1 MCMYNRPLPD
11 LGTADD
17 RTLLLCNSYNRITV
31 EMNLCS
37 FRSLRFALLYI
48 VSRSKIV

>member
-1 MCMYNRPLPD
+1 MCMYNRPLPA

-17 RTLLLCNSYNRITV
+17 RTLLCNSYNRITV

-37 FRSLRFALLYI
+37 FRSVHFALLYI
-48 VSRSKIV
+48 ITRSKIL